1 LAKFEAEI
9 SRPNGF
15 HGFFLDMIFLITG
28 AESRL
33 SKYILKKQTELY
45 ELNKA
50 MTKNLSL
57 KKVKV
62 HYIEIEWLER
72 NLTTFLRVV
81 ISDELT
87 FDTEMVQNLLLE
99 LQPFWYPLFTF
110 IFTPFMIYFGLVTYY
125 FCFVLTDAYESRDGF
140 TEGSNFAI
148 AIRFLILVLSAYQF
162 LIEYLSLKEIT
173 RRSN

>member
-1 LAKFEAEI
+1 
-9 SRPNGF
+9 
-15 HGFFLDMIFLITG
+15 MIFLITG

-62 HYIEIEWLER
+62 HYIDIEWLER

-87 FDTEMVQNLLLE
+87 FDAEMVQNLLLE
-99 LQPFWYPLFTF
+99 L
-110 IFTPFMIYFGLVTYY
+110 
-125 FCFVLTDAYESRDGF
+125 
-140 TEGSNFAI
+140 
-148 AIRFLILVLSAYQF
+148 
-162 LIEYLSLKEIT
+162 
-173 RRSN
+173 